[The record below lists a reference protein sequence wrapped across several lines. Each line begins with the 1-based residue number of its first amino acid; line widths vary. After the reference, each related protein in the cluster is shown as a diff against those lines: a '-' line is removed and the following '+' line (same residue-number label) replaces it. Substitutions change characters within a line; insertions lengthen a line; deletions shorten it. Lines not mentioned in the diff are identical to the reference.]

1 MIQNKRK
8 NSCSSSCDTDHKPPP
23 VKQFIRAAN
32 VASLKV
38 VEQQPLPKSVIIPI
52 DVTVTT
58 ALSMQSPDDGGSN
71 SGGFQ
76 IKTDDTS
83 SCDEDSE
90 SKFSASGHGVSTY
103 YLLLHILRDKISCV
117 LVVYLSNSFSLSFFL
132 IN

>member
-23 VKQFIRAAN
+23 IKQFIRAAN
-32 VASLKV
+32 VASLTV
-38 VEQQPLPKSVIIPI
+38 VEQQPVVPLPKSSVIIPI

-90 SKFSASGHGVSTY
+90 SKFSASGHGVST
-103 YLLLHILRDKISCV
+103 
-117 LVVYLSNSFSLSFFL
+117 
-132 IN
+132 

>member
-32 VASLKV
+32 VATLTV
-38 VEQQPLPKSVIIPI
+38 VDQQQQQSVVVPLAKSIIIPI
-52 DVTVTT
+52 DVSVTT

-90 SKFSASGHGVSTY
+90 SKFSASGHGVSN
-103 YLLLHILRDKISCV
+103 LH
-117 LVVYLSNSFSLSFFL
+117 
-132 IN
+132 